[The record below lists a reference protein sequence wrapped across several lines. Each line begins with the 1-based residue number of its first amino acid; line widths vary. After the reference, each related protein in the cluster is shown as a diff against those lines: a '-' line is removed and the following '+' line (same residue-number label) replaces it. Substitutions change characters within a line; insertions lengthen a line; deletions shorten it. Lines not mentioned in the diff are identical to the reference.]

1 MESLAQHYEEKFSLI
16 RQMTELARDT
26 PEEVERVLME
36 ILEERNVM
44 LSSLEALKEEVK
56 SWRNQL
62 ATVHRLAQALRE
74 TDKKNQELLKNV
86 PTQALRKSVA
96 PPSVESKGDL
106 KTSGGKKGPVGVIQ
120 EPRTVMTQSVKHL
133 TVDEFEKVPKYM
145 KGRLTYDSLSVA
157 VEEFNS
163 AVKGKYEFLA
173 KSLNEISLKEKKRR
187 NILKSQDKAEL
198 KGKHFVT
205 SDELKEFSMFKTE
218 NSKKAV
224 ITVLRHF
231 QKIRENRGPGS
242 TIRYVVV

>member
-1 MESLAQHYEEKFSLI
+1 MRLVGSIGSPYLRFIDFRLAE
-16 RQMTELARDT
+16 T
-26 PEEVERVLME
+26 
-36 ILEERNVM
+36 
-44 LSSLEALKEEVK
+44 LKE
-56 SWRNQL
+56 
-62 ATVHRLAQALRE
+62 
-74 TDKKNQELLKNV
+74 TDRKNQELLKNA
-86 PTQALRKSVA
+86 PSQALRKSVP
-96 PPSVESKGDL
+96 PPSVEPKGEL
-106 KTSGGKKGPVGVIQ
+106 KSSGAKKGPVGASQ
-120 EPRTVMTQSVKHL
+120 EQRAVATHRVTHL
-133 TVDEFEKVPKYM
+133 TVEEFEKVPKYM

-173 KSLNEISLKEKKRR
+173 KSLSEISLKEKKRR
-187 NILKSQDKAEL
+187 NILKSQDKPEL

-205 SDELKEFSMFKTE
+205 TDELKEFSMFKTE

>member
-1 MESLAQHYEEKFSLI
+1 MGPDSIGSPYLI
-16 RQMTELARDT
+16 FIDF
-26 PEEVERVLME
+26 
-36 ILEERNVM
+36 
-44 LSSLEALKEEVK
+44 
-56 SWRNQL
+56 
-62 ATVHRLAQALRE
+62 RLAEALRE
-74 TDKKNQELLKNV
+74 TERKNHELLKNV

-96 PPSVESKGDL
+96 PPPVESKGDI
-106 KTSGGKKGPVGVIQ
+106 KTSGGKKGQVGACQ
-120 EPRTVMTQSVKHL
+120 EPRTVVTHSVKHL
-133 TVDEFEKVPKYM
+133 TVEEFEKVPKYM
-145 KGRLTYDSLSVA
+145 KGRLNYDSLSVA

-187 NILKSQDKAEL
+187 NILKSQDKPEL
-198 KGKHFVT
+198 KGKQFVT
-205 SDELKEFSMFKTE
+205 TDELKEFSMFKTE

>member
-1 MESLAQHYEEKFSLI
+1 M
-16 RQMTELARDT
+16 
-26 PEEVERVLME
+26 
-36 ILEERNVM
+36 
-44 LSSLEALKEEVK
+44 
-56 SWRNQL
+56 
-62 ATVHRLAQALRE
+62 
-74 TDKKNQELLKNV
+74 
-86 PTQALRKSVA
+86 A

>member
-1 MESLAQHYEEKFSLI
+1 MRLVGSIGSPYLRFIDFRLAE
-16 RQMTELARDT
+16 T
-26 PEEVERVLME
+26 
-36 ILEERNVM
+36 
-44 LSSLEALKEEVK
+44 LKE
-56 SWRNQL
+56 
-62 ATVHRLAQALRE
+62 
-74 TDKKNQELLKNV
+74 TDRKNQELLKNA
-86 PTQALRKSVA
+86 PCQALRKSVP
-96 PPSVESKGDL
+96 PPSVEPKGEL
-106 KTSGGKKGPVGVIQ
+106 KSSGAKKGPVGASQ
-120 EPRTVMTQSVKHL
+120 ELRAVATHRVTHL
-133 TVDEFEKVPKYM
+133 TVEEFEKVPKYM

-173 KSLNEISLKEKKRR
+173 KSLTEISLKEKKRR
-187 NILKSQDKAEL
+187 NILKSQDKPEL

-218 NSKKAV
+218 NAKKAV

>member
-1 MESLAQHYEEKFSLI
+1 MRLVGSIGSPYLRFIDFRLAE
-16 RQMTELARDT
+16 T
-26 PEEVERVLME
+26 
-36 ILEERNVM
+36 
-44 LSSLEALKEEVK
+44 LKE
-56 SWRNQL
+56 
-62 ATVHRLAQALRE
+62 
-74 TDKKNQELLKNV
+74 TDRKNQELLKNA
-86 PTQALRKSVA
+86 PSQALRKSVP
-96 PPSVESKGDL
+96 PPSVEPKGEL
-106 KTSGGKKGPVGVIQ
+106 KSSGAKKGPVGASQ
-120 EPRTVMTQSVKHL
+120 EPRAVATHRVTHL
-133 TVDEFEKVPKYM
+133 TVEEFEKVPKYM

-173 KSLNEISLKEKKRR
+173 KSLSEISLKEKKRR
-187 NILKSQDKAEL
+187 NILKSQDKPEL

-218 NSKKAV
+218 NAKKAV

>member
-1 MESLAQHYEEKFSLI
+1 M
-16 RQMTELARDT
+16 
-26 PEEVERVLME
+26 
-36 ILEERNVM
+36 
-44 LSSLEALKEEVK
+44 
-56 SWRNQL
+56 
-62 ATVHRLAQALRE
+62 
-74 TDKKNQELLKNV
+74 
-86 PTQALRKSVA
+86 
-96 PPSVESKGDL
+96 
-106 KTSGGKKGPVGVIQ
+106 
-120 EPRTVMTQSVKHL
+120 PRTVVTTLVTHL
-133 TVDEFEKVPKYM
+133 TVEEFEKVPKYM
-145 KGRLTYDSLSVA
+145 KGRLSYDSLSVA

-187 NILKSQDKAEL
+187 NILKSQDKPEL

-205 SDELKEFSMFKTE
+205 TDELKEFSMFKTE